1 MDDRMIDVT
10 FEFQAE
16 AGTRDPDSYS
26 RTLQRY
32 HRLLWSKPLPSGQ
45 SFMLE
50 PVRVGSALAL
60 RHESQR
66 GTFVVSSDTLA
77 NSNKKRLP
85 LFYEQMGAEANAAW
99 HRDGGAIGGRIVF
112 PRNRVDGKQTI
123 NQLRGTHHQIRDR
136 FDLTLEAIRRHYAEE
151 TSPLTEVLARYDD
164 FFALFETFDGYVSF
178 FLLQDLVDD
187 GAVRFYLPFS
197 GFEESPLPRTFE
209 DYVQFRRAQMD
220 FVSARNAR
228 ILEAVDNS
236 VHEQTRS
243 L

>member
-10 FEFQAE
+10 FDFQAE
-16 AGTRDPDSYS
+16 AGTRDPDAHS
-26 RTLQRY
+26 RTLRRY
-32 HRLLWSKPLPSGQ
+32 HQLLWSKPLPSGEVLT
-45 SFMLE
+45 LE
-50 PVRVGSALAL
+50 PVRIGSALAL
-60 RHESQR
+60 RHESHH
-66 GTFVVSSDTLA
+66 GAFVLSSDTLA

-85 LFYEQMGAEANAAW
+85 LFYEQMGAEVNATW

-136 FDLTLEAIRRHYAEE
+136 FDLTLEAIRRHYSGE
-151 TSPLTEVLARYDD
+151 TSPLTEVLARYED
-164 FFALFETFDGYVSF
+164 FFALFGSFNGYVSF

-187 GAVRFYLPFS
+187 DSVRFYLPFS

-209 DYVQFRRAQMD
+209 EYEEFRRAQMD

-228 ILEAVDNS
+228 ILQWLSQA
-236 VHEQTRS
+236 R
-243 L
+243 